1 MIKENP
7 TVSVMMNC
15 LNADSF
21 LKNAIDSV
29 YSQSFD
35 DWEIIFWD
43 NASTDKSLKIAQ
55 SYDHKTR
62 IFSSEETVNL
72 GKARSEAALKAKG
85 KYLAFLDCDD
95 VWLDKHLEILLKKFN
110 EDEDIG
116 LIYGRSKIINEDNST
131 VGFYPHIDAELPSGN
146 IFKELCKQNFI
157 PFVSAMADKKK
168 FFEAGG
174 FPSDFKHS
182 TDYYLFLNM
191 AQVCRVKAIDSIQSC
206 YRIHQT
212 NLTNSS
218 KSLAA
223 KESIKVV
230 ESFLPNNH
238 AEIGLRNQ
246 RLNLA
251 IAYFKEGKLV
261 RSLSVIL
268 KNRLFFLILKRI
280 IHFLLRNVK

>member
-43 NASTDKSLKIAQ
+43 NASTDNSLKIAQ

-72 GKARSEAALKAKG
+72 GKARSEAVLKAKG

-95 VWLDKHLEILLKKFN
+95 VWLDKHLETLIKELN
-110 EDEDIG
+110 QDQNIG
-116 LIYGRSKIINEDNST
+116 LVYGRSKIISGDDSEI
-131 VGFYPHIDAELPSGN
+131 GFYPDLEAELPSGN
-146 IFKELCKQNFI
+146 VFEDLCKQNFI
-157 PFVSAMADKKK
+157 PFVSAIADKKK
-168 FFEAGG
+168 YFEAGG

-182 TDYYLFLNM
+182 TDYYLFVNLSLF
-191 AQVCRVKAIDSIQSC
+191 CKVKALDSIQSC
-206 YRIHQT
+206 YRIHET
-212 NLTNSS
+212 NLTNTS

-223 KESIKVV
+223 KESI
-230 ESFLPNNH
+230 
-238 AEIGLRNQ
+238 
-246 RLNLA
+246 
-251 IAYFKEGKLV
+251 
-261 RSLSVIL
+261 
-268 KNRLFFLILKRI
+268 
-280 IHFLLRNVK
+280 

>member
-21 LKNAIDSV
+21 LNNAIDSV

-43 NASTDKSLKIAQ
+43 NASTDNSLKIAQ

-110 EDEDIG
+110 LPLCNNIRYF
-116 LIYGRSKIINEDNST
+116 IKCRRPSCTISKT
-131 VGFYPHIDAELPSGN
+131 
-146 IFKELCKQNFI
+146 
-157 PFVSAMADKKK
+157 
-168 FFEAGG
+168 
-174 FPSDFKHS
+174 
-182 TDYYLFLNM
+182 
-191 AQVCRVKAIDSIQSC
+191 
-206 YRIHQT
+206 
-212 NLTNSS
+212 
-218 KSLAA
+218 
-223 KESIKVV
+223 
-230 ESFLPNNH
+230 
-238 AEIGLRNQ
+238 
-246 RLNLA
+246 
-251 IAYFKEGKLV
+251 
-261 RSLSVIL
+261 
-268 KNRLFFLILKRI
+268 
-280 IHFLLRNVK
+280 